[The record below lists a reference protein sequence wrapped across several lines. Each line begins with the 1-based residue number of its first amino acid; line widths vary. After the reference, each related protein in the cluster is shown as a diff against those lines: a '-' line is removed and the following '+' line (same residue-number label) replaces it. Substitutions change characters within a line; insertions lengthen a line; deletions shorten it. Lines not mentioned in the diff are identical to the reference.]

1 MVLFYYHGYVKNS
14 ISGLFKIEWIC
25 AKCTKKPVDF
35 ELVFAFLFLPVR
47 RVLFQAFANCVTD
60 NQTIGILKKG
70 KTSLIEIVQVQRQ
83 FLQLHE
89 CQYLLKFCFFGVPK
103 IVSENFPKKIITSSS
118 PSSSSSSSS
127 LSTTDSIKPASHLI
141 A

>member
-1 MVLFYYHGYVKNS
+1 MVLFYHGYVKNS
-14 ISGLFKIEWIC
+14 ISGLFKIEWIS

-70 KTSLIEIVQVQRQ
+70 KTSLIEIV
-83 FLQLHE
+83 
-89 CQYLLKFCFFGVPK
+89 
-103 IVSENFPKKIITSSS
+103 
-118 PSSSSSSSS
+118 
-127 LSTTDSIKPASHLI
+127 
-141 A
+141 